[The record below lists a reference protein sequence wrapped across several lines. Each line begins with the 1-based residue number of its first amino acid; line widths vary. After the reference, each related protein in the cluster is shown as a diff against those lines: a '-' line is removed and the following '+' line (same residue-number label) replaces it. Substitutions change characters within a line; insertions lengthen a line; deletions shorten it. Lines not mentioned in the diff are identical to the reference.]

1 MEENYK
7 KTKTNK
13 FPWQGG
19 ADSPG
24 VAESPLLSPG
34 EKIFY
39 ETKGRKNEAH
49 IAAYVVNCSTR

>member
-39 ETKGRKNEAH
+39 ETKGRR
-49 IAAYVVNCSTR
+49 SR